1 MSDLTISATF
11 TQGGGQPATGLA
23 LDDINLWLTSQHRST
38 GATAVIWDGTQKPT
52 VEVTNAGAYIRIYT
66 AADLDTYNYF
76 AAAAYAGAEALDLDW
91 VTGAVGIDYPPL
103 GTAVEWP
110 YLVTKDGVP
119 QDGARVRV
127 STDEA
132 GTNVIRTY
140 VTGADGYAK
149 DIYGNHPRLDP
160 ETYHFW
166 AYKTGVEFDLP
177 DTEVVS

>member
-1 MSDLTISATF
+1 MSDLTISAAF
-11 TQGGGQPATGLA
+11 TQSGGQPATGLTLADIA
-23 LDDINLWLTSQHRST
+23 LFLTSQHRTT
-38 GATAVIWDGTQKPT
+38 GATAVIWNGAVNPT
-52 VEVTNAGAYIRIYT
+52 VEIDNAGAYIRIYT
-66 AADLDTYNYF
+66 GADLDTYNYY
-76 AAAAYAGAEALDLDW
+76 AAAHYVGVAVLDVDW
-91 VTGAVGIDYPPL
+91 VTGAVGIDYIPL

-110 YLVTKDGVP
+110 YLVTKNSVP

-132 GTNVIRTY
+132 GTNVIRSY

-160 ETYHFW
+160 GTYHFW
-166 AYKTGVEFDLP
+166 VYKAGVEFDLP